1 MPRLQVRTGKRK
13 HRAGASSVHFLY
25 SRVIPGKGSFLLE
38 CVLAQTAGGADPIRR
53 DLLPG
58 GSGGDAVLGI
68 AYRGIIDVAA
78 GANILIH
85 DSTFFHSIRS
95 SASAGPRK
103 PCRGGLRREPSRRLA
118 DGQAASR
125 PMGTSVSSGFPA
137 TPPVIVSNASLHS
150 LPSKSA
156 TFYPLLGGYDY
167 GKTGNDQSKFL

>member
-1 MPRLQVRTGKRK
+1 MPHLMFCACCETENCHFYATFTGPDRK
-13 HRAGASSVHFLY
+13 KEAPGGCFLCSFSVFPGY
-25 SRVIPGKGSFLLE
+25 PGKGSFLLE
-38 CVLAQTAGGADPIRR
+38 SVFAQTAGGADPIRR

-85 DSTFFHSIRS
+85 DSSFFRSIRS

-103 PCRGGLRREPSRRLA
+103 PCRDGPRREPSHRLA

-125 PMGTSVSSGFPA
+125 PMGILVSSGFPA
-137 TPPVIVSNASLHS
+137 FSP
-150 LPSKSA
+150 LPHA
-156 TFYPLLGGYDY
+156 TFHH
-167 GKTGNDQSKFL
+167 KFL